1 MVMTQSDLLNSYE
14 KDFADCMVILSQAVE
29 DSDPMI
35 EKNKFVLKDTEQLLK
50 QIDVEAMNFMGD
62 DVIRKRI
69 TKHKA
74 DYDKVRKQIRKIQ

>member
-1 MVMTQSDLLNSYE
+1 
-14 KDFADCMVILSQAVE
+14 
-29 DSDPMI
+29 MI

-74 DYDKVRKQIRKIQ
+74 EYDKVRK